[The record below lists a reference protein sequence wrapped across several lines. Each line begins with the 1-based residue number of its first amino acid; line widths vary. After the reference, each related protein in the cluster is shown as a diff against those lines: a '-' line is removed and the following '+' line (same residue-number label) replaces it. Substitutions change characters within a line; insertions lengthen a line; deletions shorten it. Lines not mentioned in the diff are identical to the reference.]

1 MESLSD
7 KLKSLG
13 MQPGVEH
20 ISPKQ
25 KRETHPI
32 ESVVSGELVS
42 AGGGQ
47 VFIHEDH
54 MPVDY
59 RHGIVAM
66 DYHPVDVSVIFDWAN
81 LQNPPIEDLS
91 QIAFLDTETSGLA
104 GGTGTFPFMIGVG
117 RHTPGG
123 YEVRQFFMRDPYDE
137 TAQLVAFME
146 WMEQFKLL
154 VTFNGKSFD
163 VPILN
168 TRFVLHRLPSPLIN
182 FPHLDMLPLARRLW
196 KNRLPSRALKDL
208 EIDILNLRRSEE
220 EVPGWL
226 VPQLYFEYLQSQDA
240 RPLAGV
246 FYHNSLDI
254 ISLAAVFHHAAGLL
268 QNPLDCQTIE
278 ALDLAAIARLYEDLR
293 QFTDAAK
300 IYEAS
305 LAQGLPRQFFLQTL
319 EKYALLCR
327 RQENWTAA
335 VELWQKSAEHGQIS
349 ACVALAKFYEHQ
361 HRNYEIALRWVN
373 TASQLLSTQPGAQ
386 TEILIWQPD
395 LENRRAR
402 LQRKL
407 GSTHES

>member
-13 MQPGVEH
+13 MQPGMAH
-20 ISPKQ
+20 ISPRQ
-25 KRETHPI
+25 KRVTYPI
-32 ESVVSGELVS
+32 ESVVSGELVD

-54 MPVDY
+54 LPAGY
-59 RHGIVAM
+59 RHGLVDM
-66 DYHPVDVSVIFDWAN
+66 DYHPVNTSIIFEWAH
-81 LQNPPIEDLS
+81 LQNVTIDNLS

-117 RHTPGG
+117 RHTPDG
-123 YEVRQFFMRDPYDE
+123 YEVRQFFMRDPLDE
-137 TAQLVAFME
+137 PAQLIAFME

-196 KNRLPSRALKDL
+196 RNRLPSRALKDL
-208 EIDILNLRRSEE
+208 ETEILNLQRSEE

-254 ISLAAVFHHAAGLL
+254 ISLAAIFHHAAGLL
-268 QNPLDCQTIE
+268 ENPLACQTVE
-278 ALDLAAIARLYEDLR
+278 ALDLAAIAQLYEDLG
-293 QFTDAAK
+293 QFTIAAK

-305 LAQGLPRQFFLQTL
+305 LAQGLPQHFFLQTL

-335 VELWQKSAEHGQIS
+335 VELWEKSAEHGQIS
-349 ACVALAKFYEHQ
+349 ACIALAKFYEHQ
-361 HRNYEIALRWVN
+361 RRDYDMAMNWVN
-373 TASQLLSTQPGAQ
+373 TASRLIHTQSIEQ
-386 TEILIWQPD
+386 TDVLFWQSD
-395 LENRRAR
+395 LENRRVR
-402 LQRKL
+402 LQRKMRY
-407 GSTHES
+407 THES